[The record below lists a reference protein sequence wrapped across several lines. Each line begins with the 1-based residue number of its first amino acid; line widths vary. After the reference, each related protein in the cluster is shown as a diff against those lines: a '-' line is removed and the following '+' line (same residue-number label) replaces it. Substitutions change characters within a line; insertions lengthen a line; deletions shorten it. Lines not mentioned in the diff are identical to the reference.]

1 MIIQSI
7 HLKNFRNYSQLDLHP
22 DVGVNI
28 FFGPN
33 GSGKTNILEAIHY
46 CALGKSHRVSNDQS
60 VIKNGETDAVCE
72 LSIRNQISVQTVGVH
87 ISKSESNRKSI
98 FINSKKIQRFSDMMG
113 CFRCVI
119 FSPEDLDMIKE
130 GPSVRRKYLDMMI
143 SQIDSKYFIA
153 LQRYRIALEQRN
165 ALLKRIRAGEADLKV
180 LVSFDEILAEE
191 GRTIIQKRME
201 IVHKLTEVAMD
212 VYHNISGQ
220 EDELLQIQYQ
230 SVLPDSESIPDGMMK
245 GLYAN
250 REDDI
255 RTGLTSI
262 GPHRDDLI
270 FTLNRKNMKMYSSQ
284 GQIRTAALSL
294 KLTQIRILYEY
305 SGDRPVLLL
314 DDVMSEL
321 DRNRRV
327 RLENEISQCQT
338 FITCTDESDL
348 EMNQSRNVF
357 SVYSVGNDGFA
368 VSSSGSDSVQYSQ
381 MREPDFS

>member
-1 MIIQSI
+1 MIIQSL

-357 SVYSVGNDGFA
+357 SVYSIGNDGFA
-368 VSSSGSDSVQYSQ
+368 VSSSGSDSVQHSQ

>member
-1 MIIQSI
+1 MIIQSL

-357 SVYSVGNDGFA
+357 SVYSIGNDGFA

>member
-191 GRTIIQKRME
+191 GRTIIQKRTE

-270 FTLNRKNMKMYSSQ
+270 FSLNRKNMKMYSSQ

-357 SVYSVGNDGFA
+357 SVYSIGNDGFA
-368 VSSSGSDSVQYSQ
+368 VSSSGSDSVQHSQ

>member
-357 SVYSVGNDGFA
+357 SVYSIGNDGFA
-368 VSSSGSDSVQYSQ
+368 VSSSGSDSVQHSQ

>member
-1 MIIQSI
+1 MIIQSL

-191 GRTIIQKRME
+191 GRTIIQKRKE
-201 IVHKLTEVAMD
+201 IVHKLTEVATD

-230 SVLPDSESIPDGMMK
+230 SVLPDSESITDEMMN

-368 VSSSGSDSVQYSQ
+368 VSSSGSDSVQPSQ

>member
-1 MIIQSI
+1 MIIQSL

>member
-165 ALLKRIRAGEADLKV
+165 ALLKRIRAGAADLKM

-357 SVYSVGNDGFA
+357 SVYSIGNDGFA
-368 VSSSGSDSVQYSQ
+368 VSSSGSDSVQHSQ

>member
-1 MIIQSI
+1 MIIQSL

-368 VSSSGSDSVQYSQ
+368 VSSSGSDSVQHSQ

>member
-1 MIIQSI
+1 MIIQSL

-165 ALLKRIRAGEADLKV
+165 ALLKRIRAGEADLKM